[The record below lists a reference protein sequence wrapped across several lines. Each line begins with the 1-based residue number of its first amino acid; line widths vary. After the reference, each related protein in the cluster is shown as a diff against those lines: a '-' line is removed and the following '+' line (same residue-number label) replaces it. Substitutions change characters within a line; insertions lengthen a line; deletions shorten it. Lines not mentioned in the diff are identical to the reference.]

1 MTMGFKLSSFYWA
14 YSIHSLLSTAIP
26 EAYCTD
32 GPTHILTFVD
42 DILAWSRFMDECVHL
57 KSVLVYILE
66 RVNAKAPIAKR
77 KGPARKIDYLGL
89 TLVQGGYRVS
99 DSTLETLRTNLES
112 KPLNLRGLRTK
123 LGLLQFCRSLWRPER
138 NRADKT
144 LSHLTAPFTSLV
156 GSMVAAKSKKT
167 ASLHWTAGLEK
178 AWKAIGDNM
187 GDAFVPFH
195 SQLDNW
201 DGMQLVLMSDASPEA
216 GAACLW
222 RLSRDK
228 FACNADQISADWLAD
243 NAQLIGVWT
252 HKWST
257 YEKAYD
263 IADRE
268 LYAICHALSHWRQLI
283 LSFLNFH
290 KLHSSDKHHGLG
302 RVTVFMDSTS
312 ALGKIEGRLNSST
325 YQPTTRQTKRWLS
338 WLADLLEYDEADLT
352 YRHAK
357 GKDNSFSDLLSRL
370 AQGGQRYVPEGGGE
384 AFVL

>member
-1 MTMGFKLSSFYWA
+1 
-14 YSIHSLLSTAIP
+14 
-26 EAYCTD
+26 
-32 GPTHILTFVD
+32 
-42 DILAWSRFMDECVHL
+42 
-57 KSVLVYILE
+57 
-66 RVNAKAPIAKR
+66 
-77 KGPARKIDYLGL
+77 
-89 TLVQGGYRVS
+89 
-99 DSTLETLRTNLES
+99 
-112 KPLNLRGLRTK
+112 
-123 LGLLQFCRSLWRPER
+123 
-138 NRADKT
+138 
-144 LSHLTAPFTSLV
+144 
-156 GSMVAAKSKKT
+156 
-167 ASLHWTAGLEK
+167 
-178 AWKAIGDNM
+178 
-187 GDAFVPFH
+187 
-195 SQLDNW
+195 
-201 DGMQLVLMSDASPEA
+201 
-216 GAACLW
+216 
-222 RLSRDK
+222 
-228 FACNADQISADWLAD
+228 

-268 LYAICHALSHWRQLI
+268 LYAICHALAHWRQLI

-290 KLHSSDKHHGLG
+290 KLHSSDSHPGIG

-384 AFVL
+384 SFVLVTPASSSPSNSATAGNLPSVHDSAKSILEGDLRSQLISLQKADSSTLLH